1 MNAKNVI
8 QYHFVCGAGRLWGF
22 LVLMSSIAFQAFP
35 QEPTRGQDWA
45 PLIQA
50 ANAISLA
57 NPMLLRDTPEAAA
70 LRERVVRAY
79 ENGDIAGL
87 SSVMRAHPPMEQAGQ
102 VIAESLAVSV
112 RYSPE
117 RIDDLATL
125 FMASLAWPH
134 DGWYDFPR
142 GHVTSDT
149 FRSDLGGKV
158 LGLLTGKGAAADPA
172 FSRVNS
178 QPSDWLREHLEA
190 ARGKFGTEVEAAL
203 VRALKVIAETPP
215 ALRNP
220 LRPGQVI
227 EPSNTRQTPKLPA
240 VKPDPSTKTSKE
252 KTWPQEEGVTSEKVS
267 TWVMIP
273 TALAAIGLLWLL
285 LKKRK

>member
-1 MNAKNVI
+1 MTLLI
-8 QYHFVCGAGRLWGF
+8 YGRMLR
-22 LVLMSSIAFQAFP
+22 LVVLTSSIAFQAFP
-35 QEPTRGQDWA
+35 QEPPKVQDWA

-57 NPMLLRDTPEAAA
+57 NPMLLRDTSEAAA
-70 LRERVVRAY
+70 LRERVVHAY

-125 FMASLAWPH
+125 FIASLAWPY

-158 LGLLTGKGAAADPA
+158 LGLLTGKGAAADCA

-178 QPSDWLREHLEA
+178 QPGDWLREHLKA
-190 ARGKFGTEVEAAL
+190 ARGKFGTEVDAAL

-227 EPSNTRQTPKLPA
+227 EQPNTNQLPQIPA
-240 VKPDPSTKTSKE
+240 VNPGPSTNTIKE
-252 KTWPQEEGVTSEKVS
+252 KTSLQEQGVTSEQVS

-285 LKKRK
+285 VKKRK